1 MFVVKKAKTV
11 EEATRMALQK
21 LGALKDEVRVEV
33 MEGGGGILGQLGV
46 KKAEVKVS
54 FLEGIEGLLAIA
66 TQIFK
71 RMGFS
76 VQSQIREDEEGY
88 YLNVESAGKD
98 GLLIGRGGRTIKALQ
113 YLINRI
119 YERRSGREKKVFLD
133 IDGYQMR
140 RERALSQ
147 RAFSMAR
154 QAKLTFSEV
163 VTEPLPPA
171 DRRIIHKALERDQE
185 VRTFTVGKE
194 DSKRVVI
201 SPQP

>member
-21 LGALKDEVRVEV
+21 LGALKDEVKVEV

-66 TQIFK
+66 TEIFK
-71 RMGFS
+71 CMGFS
-76 VQSQIREDEEGY
+76 VQTQIREDEEGY
-88 YLNVESAGKD
+88 YLDVESAGKD

-133 IDGYQMR
+133 IDGYQRR

-171 DRRIIHKALERDQE
+171 DRRIIHKALEKDQE

>member
-54 FLEGIEGLLAIA
+54 FLDGIEGLLAIA
-66 TQIFK
+66 TEIFK

-76 VQSQIREDEEGY
+76 VQTLIREDEEGY
-88 YLNVESAGKD
+88 YLDVESAGKD

-133 IDGYQMR
+133 IDGYQRR

-171 DRRIIHKALERDQE
+171 DRRIIHKALEKDQE

>member
-21 LGALKDEVRVEV
+21 LGALKDEVKVEV

-54 FLEGIEGLLAIA
+54 FLDGIEGLLAIA
-66 TQIFK
+66 TEIFK

-76 VQSQIREDEEGY
+76 VQTLIREDEEGY
-88 YLNVESAGKD
+88 YLDVESAGKD

-133 IDGYQMR
+133 IDGYQRR

-171 DRRIIHKALERDQE
+171 DRRIIHKALEKDQE

>member
-11 EEATRMALQK
+11 EEAVSSALLK
-21 LGALKDEVRVEV
+21 LGALRDEVRVEV
-33 MEGGGGILGQLGV
+33 VGGGGGFLGQLGF

-54 FLEGIEGLLAIA
+54 FFDGIEGLSAIT

-71 RMGFS
+71 HMGFS
-76 VQSQIREDEEGY
+76 VQTQISEDKEGY
-88 YLNVESAGKD
+88 YIEVESAGKD

-133 IDGYQMR
+133 IDGYRRR
-140 RERALSQ
+140 RERTLSQKALSL
-147 RAFSMAR
+147 AR

-171 DRRIIHKALERDQE
+171 DRRIIHKALESDQE
-185 VRTFTVGKE
+185 VRTFTIGKE

>member
-21 LGALKDEVRVEV
+21 LGALKDEVKVEV

-76 VQSQIREDEEGY
+76 VQTQIREDEEGY

-133 IDGYQMR
+133 IDGYQRR

-171 DRRIIHKALERDQE
+171 DRRIIHKALEKDQE

>member
-1 MFVVKKAKTV
+1 MFVVEKAKTV

-133 IDGYQMR
+133 IDGYQRR

>member
-1 MFVVKKAKTV
+1 MFVLKKAKTV
-11 EEATRMALQK
+11 EEATRVALQK

-33 MEGGGGILGQLGV
+33 MKGEGGILGQLGV

-54 FLEGIEGLLAIA
+54 FLDGIEGLLAIA
-66 TQIFK
+66 TEIFK

-76 VQSQIREDEEGY
+76 VQTLIREDEEGY
-88 YLNVESAGKD
+88 YLDVESAGKD

-133 IDGYQMR
+133 IDGYQRR

-147 RAFSMAR
+147 RAVSMAR

-171 DRRIIHKALERDQE
+171 DRRIIHKTLEKDQE

>member
-21 LGALKDEVRVEV
+21 LGALKDEVKVEV

-76 VQSQIREDEEGY
+76 VQTQIREDEEGY
-88 YLNVESAGKD
+88 YLDVESAGKD

-133 IDGYQMR
+133 IDGYQRR

-171 DRRIIHKALERDQE
+171 DRRIIHKALEKDQE

>member
-1 MFVVKKAKTV
+1 MFMVKKAKTV

-21 LGALKDEVRVEV
+21 LGALKDEVKVEV

-71 RMGFS
+71 HMGFS
-76 VQSQIREDEEGY
+76 VQTQIREDEEGY

-133 IDGYQMR
+133 IDGYQRR

-171 DRRIIHKALERDQE
+171 DRRIIHKALEKDQE